1 MLRSVKA
8 IVLPAVLGA
17 VILYFSYHALAGEQG
32 LAAWTRLQEEEREL
46 TARLEEI
53 TRERDALE
61 ASLARLRDETLDV
74 DYIEELARTK
84 LSYAR
89 PDEVLVAT
97 H

>member
-1 MLRSVKA
+1 MLRSLKA
-8 IVLPAVLGA
+8 IVLPTVLGA

-46 TARLEEI
+46 AARLDEI
-53 TRERDALE
+53 TAERQVLE
-61 ASLARLRDETLDV
+61 ASLARLRDDTLDV

-89 PDEVLVAT
+89 PDEILVAT
-97 H
+97 R